1 MGQRAVL
8 GAHRPSGPQGVRNA
22 YSLITVPNE
31 ASLALHEK
39 LGFALMGIQK
49 EAGYK
54 LGAWHDVAWLRM
66 AIGDF
71 SVAPEP
77 RVPLS
82 AMDPDQVA
90 EVLTA
95 AEDALAR
102 LGSVA
107 AVSTLRFGGRRTQKA
122 TLQRSVRG
130 KRRELVTV
138 LGRLWLRPRRSR
150 YPLYW
155 LAKDEATEGGE
166 RSWIRRWSRHGLCWR
181 AVSATTALSGAGGS
195 GLGAPFRSRC
205 AGSHAHRC
213 RKSVC
218 ATRCRRRHG
227 GHGVFVEPARVA
239 HGRPGSGRAG
249 GVSAGVPEFGAR
261 TAGRGAAPGGRGRL

>member
-1 MGQRAVL
+1 MRTVRLATEADAAGILAVYAL
-8 GAHRPSGPQGVRNA
+8 YIRDTAITFETETPSLDAFRRRMASIIGDYPYLVVEEDGRIVGFAYAHRLGDRAAYAWNAELSIYFAPDYTSRGWGSVLFWALIDLLALQGVRNA

-71 SVAPEP
+71 SAAPEP

-102 LGSVA
+102 LG
-107 AVSTLRFGGRRTQKA
+107 
-122 TLQRSVRG
+122 
-130 KRRELVTV
+130 
-138 LGRLWLRPRRSR
+138 
-150 YPLYW
+150 
-155 LAKDEATEGGE
+155 
-166 RSWIRRWSRHGLCWR
+166 
-181 AVSATTALSGAGGS
+181 
-195 GLGAPFRSRC
+195 
-205 AGSHAHRC
+205 
-213 RKSVC
+213 
-218 ATRCRRRHG
+218 
-227 GHGVFVEPARVA
+227 
-239 HGRPGSGRAG
+239 
-249 GVSAGVPEFGAR
+249 
-261 TAGRGAAPGGRGRL
+261 

>member
-1 MGQRAVL
+1 MYKRQ
-8 GAHRPSGPQGVRNA
+8 A

-71 SVAPEP
+71 SAAPEP

-102 LGSVA
+102 LG
-107 AVSTLRFGGRRTQKA
+107 
-122 TLQRSVRG
+122 
-130 KRRELVTV
+130 
-138 LGRLWLRPRRSR
+138 
-150 YPLYW
+150 
-155 LAKDEATEGGE
+155 
-166 RSWIRRWSRHGLCWR
+166 
-181 AVSATTALSGAGGS
+181 
-195 GLGAPFRSRC
+195 
-205 AGSHAHRC
+205 
-213 RKSVC
+213 
-218 ATRCRRRHG
+218 
-227 GHGVFVEPARVA
+227 
-239 HGRPGSGRAG
+239 
-249 GVSAGVPEFGAR
+249 
-261 TAGRGAAPGGRGRL
+261 

>member
-1 MGQRAVL
+1 MRTVRLATEADAAGILAVYAPYIRDTAITFETETPSL
-8 GAHRPSGPQGVRNA
+8 DAFRCRMASIIGFAYAHRLGERAAYAWNAELSIYFAPDYTSRGWGSVLFWALIDLLALQGVRNA

-71 SVAPEP
+71 SAAPEP

-102 LGSVA
+102 LG
-107 AVSTLRFGGRRTQKA
+107 
-122 TLQRSVRG
+122 
-130 KRRELVTV
+130 
-138 LGRLWLRPRRSR
+138 
-150 YPLYW
+150 
-155 LAKDEATEGGE
+155 
-166 RSWIRRWSRHGLCWR
+166 
-181 AVSATTALSGAGGS
+181 
-195 GLGAPFRSRC
+195 
-205 AGSHAHRC
+205 
-213 RKSVC
+213 
-218 ATRCRRRHG
+218 
-227 GHGVFVEPARVA
+227 
-239 HGRPGSGRAG
+239 
-249 GVSAGVPEFGAR
+249 
-261 TAGRGAAPGGRGRL
+261 

>member
-1 MGQRAVL
+1 MRDASLCDFAAESESAPAEAAGDSASAGAMAPLSGCAPMSSQLRAARNAPANSQASATNRTPASSQLRIRLASADDADGIRAVYAPFVSTPVTFEEEIPSCEAYRKRIESICEKYPCL
-8 GAHRPSGPQGVRNA
+8 VAEEGGRIVGFAYAHRLGECAAYAWNAELSIYFAPGCTSRGWGSVLFWALIDLLALQGVRNA

-71 SVAPEP
+71 SAAP

-102 LGSVA
+102 LG
-107 AVSTLRFGGRRTQKA
+107 
-122 TLQRSVRG
+122 
-130 KRRELVTV
+130 
-138 LGRLWLRPRRSR
+138 
-150 YPLYW
+150 
-155 LAKDEATEGGE
+155 
-166 RSWIRRWSRHGLCWR
+166 
-181 AVSATTALSGAGGS
+181 
-195 GLGAPFRSRC
+195 
-205 AGSHAHRC
+205 
-213 RKSVC
+213 
-218 ATRCRRRHG
+218 
-227 GHGVFVEPARVA
+227 
-239 HGRPGSGRAG
+239 
-249 GVSAGVPEFGAR
+249 
-261 TAGRGAAPGGRGRL
+261 